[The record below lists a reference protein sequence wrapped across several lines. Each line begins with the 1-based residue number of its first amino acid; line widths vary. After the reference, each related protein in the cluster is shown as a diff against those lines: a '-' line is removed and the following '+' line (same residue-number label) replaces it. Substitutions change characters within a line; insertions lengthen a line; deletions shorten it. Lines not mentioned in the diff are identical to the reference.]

1 MTWYDYELFPCRPEI
16 QWTNPVLLLCQP
28 PRTPLRWPYPP
39 GLSSSQSAGFAL
51 VSTNTEEGKHNKWI
65 LMKLILSLCFAYIRV
80 CVCVCANKLLQEP
93 PPKIFFI
100 SIPLT
105 RLPRLNSE
113 AAMGYPEGNGL
124 LSTISQVN
132 FKARGYPNQS
142 GRYGENHSS

>member
-1 MTWYDYELFPCRPEI
+1 MIWHDYELFPCRSEI
-16 QWTNPVLLLCQP
+16 QWTNPVPPPCQT

-39 GLSSSQSAGFAL
+39 GLWSSLSAGFEL
-51 VSTNTEEGKHNKWI
+51 VSTNKEEGKHNKHI
-65 LMKLILSLCFAYIRV
+65 MMKLISSLCFAYIRGGGG
-80 CVCVCANKLLQEP
+80 CAKKLLQET
-93 PPKIFFI
+93 PPKIFFT
-100 SIPLT
+100 SIPLI

-132 FKARGYPNQS
+132 FIARGNPNQS